1 MRKVSSL
8 FRSYSSSSRSRLR
21 RLWGFISMLLWA
33 GIKYVFRISR

>member
-1 MRKVSSL
+1 MRRVSSL
-8 FRSYSSSSRSRLR
+8 FRSYSSSRLR